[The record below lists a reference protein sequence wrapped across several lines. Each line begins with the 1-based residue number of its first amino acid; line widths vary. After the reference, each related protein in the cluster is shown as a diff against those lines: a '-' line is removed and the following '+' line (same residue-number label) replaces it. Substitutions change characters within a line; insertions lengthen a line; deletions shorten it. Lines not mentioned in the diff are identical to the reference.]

1 MRRKDKEIK
10 EITEIESIIKRSM
23 VCRLALADN
32 NRPYVVP
39 LCFGYKDNSLY
50 FHSTGKGKKLDIIK
64 KNNTV
69 CFEFDIVHRPIKADN
84 ACDWGMKYKSVIG
97 YGKASIIEDFE
108 AKCHAL
114 NIIMQQYSSES
125 FEYSENKVK
134 KTVVIKVEIEHMTG
148 KQSE

>member
-10 EITEIESIIKRSM
+10 ERTEIESIIKRSM

-69 CFEFDIVHRPIKADN
+69 CFEFDIVHGPIRADN